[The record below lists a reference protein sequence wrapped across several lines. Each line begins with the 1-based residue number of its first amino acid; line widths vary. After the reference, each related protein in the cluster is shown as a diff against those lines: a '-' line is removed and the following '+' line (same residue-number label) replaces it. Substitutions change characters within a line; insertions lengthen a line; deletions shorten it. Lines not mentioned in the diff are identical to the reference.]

1 MKPQDLQRMNRHP
14 LTPSVTALR
23 SLAPATTLLL
33 LAACGG
39 GGGGTAP
46 EPPAAQPSI
55 SANTVALEG
64 TTNIQPQYGR
74 RVVLSITGSELGAD
88 KLSVT
93 NTACT
98 GLERGSAAPY
108 ASSSTTAY
116 YLCTVNTVGAGRF
129 ELRRSSDGQLLR
141 SSEYTVPDPQVRLVF
156 NNDPTFFL
164 QLTLDTRAP
173 VTVRNFLDYVN
184 AGFYDQTV
192 IHRLVP
198 GFVAQGGGYA
208 SPVGAALPTLKPTR
222 APIALE
228 IVPGLLN
235 TTGTISMARTND
247 PNSAT
252 SQFFLNLGNNTMLDG
267 GYAVFGRVTTGA
279 GLLAAGGSIAS
290 APCAAVAWLPADGSC
305 LPTPNLVITSATQQR

>member
-1 MKPQDLQRMNRHP
+1 MNRHRP
-14 LTPSVTALR
+14 APTPRASA
-23 SLAPATTLLL
+23 AAATLLLLL

-39 GGGGTAP
+39 GGGADP

-55 SANTVALEG
+55 SANTIALEG
-64 TTNIQPQYGR
+64 TANTQPQYGR

-88 KLSVT
+88 KLSVS
-93 NTACT
+93 NSACT
-98 GLERGSAAPY
+98 GLARGTADPY
-108 ASSSTTAY
+108 ASTTTTAH
-116 YLCTVNTVGAGRF
+116 YLCTVNAVGTGRF
-129 ELRRSSDGQLLR
+129 EIRRSSDGQLLR
-141 SSEYTVPDPQVRLVF
+141 AAEYTVPDPQVRLVF
-156 NNDPTFFL
+156 NNDPSFFL

-173 VTVRNFLDYVN
+173 ATVRNFLDYVN

-208 SPVGAALPTLKPTR
+208 TPVGGTMPTLKPTR

-252 SQFFLNLGNNTMLDG
+252 SQFFLNLANNTSLDG

-279 GLLAAGGSIAS
+279 GLLATGGAIAS
-290 APCAAVAWLPADGSC
+290 APCALVAWLPADGSC

>member
-1 MKPQDLQRMNRHP
+1 MIRPCP
-14 LTPSVTALR
+14 ASALR
-23 SLAPATTLLL
+23 ACAAGITLLL

-39 GGGGTAP
+39 GGGGAEP
-46 EPPAAQPSI
+46 EPPAPQPSI
-55 SANTVALEG
+55 SANTIALEG

-74 RVVLSITGSELGAD
+74 RVVLSLTGSDLGASQ
-88 KLSVT
+88 LAVT

-98 GLERGSAAPY
+98 GLERGGAAPY
-108 ASSSTTAY
+108 ASTTTAAY
-116 YLCTVNTVGAGRF
+116 YLCTVSAVGTGRF
-129 ELRRSSDGQLLR
+129 DIRRSSDGQLLR
-141 SSEYTVPDPQVRLVF
+141 SAEYTVPDPQVRLVF

-208 SPVGAALPTLKPTR
+208 APVGGTAPTLKPTR
-222 APIALE
+222 SPIALE

-235 TTGTISMARTND
+235 ATGTIAMARTGD

-252 SQFFLNLGNNTMLDG
+252 SQFFLNLGNNTTLDG

-279 GLLAAGGSIAS
+279 GLLSTGGAIAS
-290 APCAAVAWLPADGSC
+290 APCATVAWLPADGSC